1 LYADSKK
8 VIVSS
13 DFTFDDSTFSSA
25 VGVSDSGSSSISMP
39 ETTDENLE
47 VDVPINVDSVTPI
60 TQSVSVSIHLISN
73 NHSIAQGRPR
83 RNIVLPHQYRDTD
96 NIHYALIAA
105 QETNVAFEPSS
116 YSEAI
121 SCDNSSKWLVAMNDE
136 FESLQKNSTWKLV
149 ELPEGKKPLK
159 CKWIYNKKEDISGV
173 EPARF
178 KARLVV
184 KGFKQREGID
194 FNEVFSPV
202 VRHTSIR
209 VMLAIVTLFDLELEQ
224 LDVKTA
230 FLHGDLDEEIYMT
243 QPQGFFCYWSRAFSL
258 LFTEISLWF
267 QTSF

>member
-83 RNIVLPHQYRDTD
+83 RNIVLPHQYRDID

-149 ELPEGKKPLK
+149 ELPKGK
-159 CKWIYNKKEDISGV
+159 S
-173 EPARF
+173 F
-178 KARLVV
+178 KVQV
-184 KGFKQREGID
+184 
-194 FNEVFSPV
+194 
-202 VRHTSIR
+202 
-209 VMLAIVTLFDLELEQ
+209 DL
-224 LDVKTA
+224 
-230 FLHGDLDEEIYMT
+230 
-243 QPQGFFCYWSRAFSL
+243 
-258 LFTEISLWF
+258 
-267 QTSF
+267 